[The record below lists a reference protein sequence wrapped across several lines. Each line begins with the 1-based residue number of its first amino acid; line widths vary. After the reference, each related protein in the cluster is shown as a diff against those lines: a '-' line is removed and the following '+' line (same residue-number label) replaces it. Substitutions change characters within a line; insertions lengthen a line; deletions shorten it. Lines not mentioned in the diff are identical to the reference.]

1 MKKMKCSL
9 ILLPVMLLSLA
20 SCSTV
25 PAVMDSE
32 MKEEVFFKNAQAAM
46 DENQYN
52 VALYYYEVYLVRYP
66 ENHNKTIAAEYERA
80 MIYYKTKDYEYSRSL
95 FNQILDKYETS
106 PFAIMYPER
115 YKILSE
121 KILGIIDER
130 LNPKVKSEEKEESAD
145 VPPLED

>member
-9 ILLPVMLLSLA
+9 ALLPLLLLFLT

-25 PAVMDSE
+25 PITMDE
-32 MKEEVFFKNAQAAM
+32 TMKEELFFKNAQAAM
-46 DENQYN
+46 DENQNN

-80 MIYYKTKDYEYSRSL
+80 LIYYKTKDYAYSKAL
-95 FNQILDKYETS
+95 FDQILDKYETS
-106 PFAIMYPER
+106 PFAMMYPER

-121 KILGIIDER
+121 KILVQIDEK
-130 LNPKVKSEEKEESAD
+130 LNPPKKNKETTEAEA
-145 VPPLED
+145 VEA

>member
-1 MKKMKCSL
+1 MKKMKCSMVF
-9 ILLPVMLLSLA
+9 LPVMLLSLA

-25 PAVMDSE
+25 PAEMDSV
-32 MKEEVFFKNAQAAM
+32 MKEEVFFKNAQGAM

-80 MIYYKTKDYEYSRSL
+80 LIYYKTKDYEYSQSL
-95 FNQILDKYETS
+95 FTQILDKYESS
-106 PFAIMYPER
+106 PFAMMYPER

-121 KILGIIDER
+121 KILAQIDET
-130 LNPKVKSEEKEESAD
+130 LNPKEEEKSEPAD
-145 VPPLED
+145 VPPSNN